1 MKYLWEIVL
10 QADKEGIPL
19 NSLSFVHG
27 ARGSAYMELVRP
39 FLNDTT
45 LGQGSEIEI
54 NTYYRFYSIFCE
66 LFGPEQKEF
75 PALTKC
81 LTNVILHML
90 AENDVRSGM
99 TKAAYYRKLLSSD
112 LRAERFGY
120 WTGSVFLGFTREEQ
134 EIVLNG
140 LLRSYQVGNSLT
152 IFTDMIHGLLKGSIV
167 YHSNDCPEEIIIYVK
182 QKKTY
187 SLEQKLQLLIDLFLE
202 ISYHVDIFYEY
213 HFGIIGI
220 DATMRIDEIA
230 VY

>member
-10 QADKEGIPL
+10 QAGKEGIPL
-19 NSLSFVHG
+19 NSLSFVHEAG
-27 ARGSAYMELVRP
+27 GSAYMELVRP

-45 LGQGSEIEI
+45 LGRGSEIEI
-54 NTYYRFYSIFCE
+54 NTYYRFYSIFCQ

-75 PALTKC
+75 PALSKC

-99 TKAAYYRKLLSSD
+99 TKAAYYRKLLASD
-112 LRAERFGY
+112 LRSGRFGY
-120 WTGSVFLGFTREEQ
+120 RTGSIFSGFTKEEQ
-134 EIVLNG
+134 EIVLSG
-140 LLRSYQVGNSLT
+140 LLRSYQAGNSLT
-152 IFTDMIHGLLKGSIV
+152 IFTDMIHGLLTGSIV
-167 YHSNDCPEEIIIYVK
+167 YHSNDRPEEILIYVGR
-182 QKKTY
+182 KKTCC
-187 SLEQKLQLLIDLFLE
+187 LEQRLQFLIGLFLE

-220 DATMRIDEIA
+220 DATMRIDGIA